1 MSNGTAAGNLQQQ
14 HKPIRN
20 VRKPVT
26 TGLILKKILVQLI
39 VIVIMVLNLI
49 PLVIVLST
57 SLRSP
62 DNNTN
67 PLDLF
72 NEISFTSY
80 RTAFERMHF
89 GSALLNSV
97 VLTAIS
103 VLLVVIFAAMASYP
117 MARIR
122 SKWSQFLYL
131 LFLAGLVV
139 PGQMVLIPIV
149 QMINSLGIPSTQY
162 TPILMFVTCSL
173 PFSTFLYTGFIRS
186 GVPEE
191 VEEAAHIDG
200 AGLLRRFWTVVFPLL
215 IPVTVSVIITQ
226 GIWIWNDYFF
236 NMTFISKSSQ
246 SPLPLA
252 MLGFMGDQQNPTQ
265 WNVLFAACMLCA
277 LPLLIAF
284 SFLQKYFVGGLT
296 VGSVKG

>member
-1 MSNGTAAGNLQQQ
+1 MSAVTKNMLAADPNKG
-14 HKPIRN
+14 H
-20 VRKPVT
+20 
-26 TGLILKKILVQLI
+26 TGKLTGRGLGKKALVQLL
-39 VIVIMVLNLI
+39 VFFIMVLNLI
-49 PLVIVLST
+49 PLVIALST

-62 DNNTN
+62 DNMTN
-67 PLDLF
+67 PINLF
-72 NEISFTSY
+72 NEFSLSSY
-80 RTAFERMHF
+80 RSAFERMHF
-89 GSALLNSV
+89 TQAFLNSV
-97 VLTAIS
+97 VLTAVS
-103 VLLVVIFAAMASYP
+103 VAVVVVIAAMAAYP
-117 MARIR
+117 MARIKSR
-122 SKWSQFLYL
+122 WSQFLYL
-131 LFLAGLVV
+131 FFLAGLVV

-149 QMINSLGIPSTQY
+149 QMINSLHIPSTQY
-162 TPILMFVTCSL
+162 TPILMFITCSL

-200 AGLLRRFWTVVFPLL
+200 AGLFYRFWRVVFPLL

-226 GIWIWNDYFF
+226 GVWIWNDYFF
-236 NMTFISKSSQ
+236 NMIFITKASQ

-265 WNVLFAACMLCA
+265 WNVLFAACFLCA

-284 SFLQKYFVGGLT
+284 TFLQKYFVGGLT

>member
-1 MSNGTAAGNLQQQ
+1 
-14 HKPIRN
+14 
-20 VRKPVT
+20 
-26 TGLILKKILVQLI
+26 
-39 VIVIMVLNLI
+39 MVLNLI

-62 DNNTN
+62 GNNTN

-131 LFLAGLVV
+131 FFLAGLVV

-162 TPILMFVTCSL
+162 TPILMFVTCNL

-200 AGLLRRFWTVVFPLL
+200 AGLFRRFWTVVFPLL